1 MLWQMQSPMMVSHF
15 LHGFFRTAFFY
26 PRGTPKLVFR
36 SRGTFDQFIGKQW
49 EKHPLHWWSAGIMPP
64 ILVASRKNATPTV
77 VVRLSPLQIAKK
89 IIGSLP
95 FDPKT
100 MQPSG
105 GKSINKSS
113 RNP

>member
-1 MLWQMQSPMMVSHF
+1 
-15 LHGFFRTAFFY
+15 
-26 PRGTPKLVFR
+26 
-36 SRGTFDQFIGKQW
+36 
-49 EKHPLHWWSAGIMPP
+49 MPP